1 MFKNNEQDVKATGLE
16 ESDPRLQSV
25 FKRLQADAFH
35 QYSGE
40 EAKYEFVE

>member
-1 MFKNNEQDVKATGLE
+1 MNEQDVKATGLE

-25 FKRLQADAFH
+25 FKRLQADAFQ